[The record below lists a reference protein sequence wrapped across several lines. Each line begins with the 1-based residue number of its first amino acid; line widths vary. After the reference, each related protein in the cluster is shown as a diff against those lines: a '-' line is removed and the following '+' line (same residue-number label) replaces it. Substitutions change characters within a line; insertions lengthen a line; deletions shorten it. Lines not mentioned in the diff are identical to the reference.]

1 MVEKFNVHYQEEVTK
16 IRKLILD
23 KIVIL
28 VENYAKKNNVD
39 LILDSTSYI
48 IASNDL
54 NITDLIAKELNDL
67 DIKLEFESFEQN

>member
-1 MVEKFNVHYQEEVTK
+1 MQ
-16 IRKLILD
+16 
-23 KIVIL
+23 
-28 VENYAKKNNVD
+28 KNNVD

-67 DIKLEFESFEQN
+67 ELKLEFESFEQN